1 VKRRML
7 MTVLS
12 VILALVVAVPLASAQ
27 TVATTPTNQTKLGA
41 LTASWW
47 NWAMQDPSPLQGSYT
62 GGPKCDGNFVHG
74 VFFLAG
80 AASVNGAPSSVE
92 RTCTVRANKP
102 ILFPVTNVIC
112 SKAFGVAGQDPP
124 DPKPYDTA
132 CATPTT
138 ADVINPPSRFYA
150 RVDGNGAR
158 QRRIASG
165 IFQWT
170 IASNDNPYGLI
181 AGTYPAASDGL
192 WVYLQNGLQ
201 EGNHTVKFG
210 GRYEIT
216 PFGTFEGTK
225 VTYNLRARQ

>member
-1 VKRRML
+1 ML
-7 MTVLS
+7 MMVLGA
-12 VILALVVAVPLASAQ
+12 VLALVIAVPLASAQ
-27 TVATTPTNQTKLGA
+27 TVATSQTNQTKLGA

-47 NWAMQDPSPLQGSYT
+47 NWAMQDPSPLEGSYT
-62 GGPKCDGNFVHG
+62 GGPKCDGNFAHG
-74 VFFLAG
+74 VFFLGG

-92 RTCTVRANKP
+92 RTCTVRAKKP
-102 ILFPVTNVIC
+102 ILFPVTNVVC

-132 CATPTT
+132 CATPITD
-138 ADVINPPSRFYA
+138 DVINPPSHFYA
-150 RVDGNGAR
+150 RVDGKDAKQLR
-158 QRRIASG
+158 VASG

-192 WVYLQNGLQ
+192 WVYLQNGLH

-210 GRYEIT
+210 GHYEVT

-225 VTYNLRARQ
+225 VTYHLKARR